1 MKLDT
6 PRGQHPDAECER
18 SSCPLG
24 RDNVRR
30 NAECCPMS
38 ASSWGIGT
46 KGLQRVSQHG
56 SLGLYI
62 VTDGHEISPVMRV
75 DSRRV
80 AFLLSH
86 PVSEVR
92 PQNPR
97 EQGRLLQPCGWV
109 G

>member
-18 SSCPLG
+18 SSCSLG

-30 NAECCPMS
+30 NVERCPMS
-38 ASSWGIGT
+38 ASSWGIGA

-62 VTDGHEISPVMRV
+62 VMDGHDTSPVAAPTQIALTISL
-75 DSRRV
+75 DDPY
-80 AFLLSH
+80 F
-86 PVSEVR
+86 P
-92 PQNPR
+92 
-97 EQGRLLQPCGWV
+97 
-109 G
+109 